1 MVYRLLCGIL
11 AAVFVPLGVVFTLV
25 GLLDEHPDRGSPRAF
40 LYIGIPIAAAGFA
53 LLTTFLV
60 LWRREAA
67 RRRRRRQGLR
77 AGAEVVSAELN
88 WRVRVNGRPLLTLT
102 VRLAD
107 ATVSGDFVLRH
118 WPPPDPGTRIDVVYD
133 PANPANFEPV
143 TA

>member
-1 MVYRLLCGIL
+1 MLYRLLSGIL
-11 AAVFVPLGVVFTLV
+11 AATFIPLGVVFTLI
-25 GLLDEHPDRGSPRAF
+25 GLLDDHRDRGSPKAF
-40 LYIGIPIAAAGFA
+40 LYVGLPIAAASFA
-53 LLTTFLV
+53 CLAAFLV

-88 WRVRVNGRPLLTLT
+88 WRVRVNGRPMLTLT
-102 VRLAD
+102 VRLPD
-107 ATVSGDFVLRH
+107 GTVSGNFVLRH

-133 PANPANFEPV
+133 PADPANFEPV